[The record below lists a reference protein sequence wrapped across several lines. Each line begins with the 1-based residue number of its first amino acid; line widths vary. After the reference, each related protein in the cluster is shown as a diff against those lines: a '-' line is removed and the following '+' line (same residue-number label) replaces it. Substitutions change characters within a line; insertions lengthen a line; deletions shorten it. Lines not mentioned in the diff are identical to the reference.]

1 MPGPREPPMYEPP
14 KRATP
19 PERPRR
25 RRRARWQPFSWLSA
39 AILLGAGCASAPS
52 PDSAAPARPPLVRVA
67 LEALSEG
74 DALEARQLEP
84 LARILPSLEPPLS
97 AEERALA
104 RAVAADLARRIAKRR
119 EWGAAIEARLA
130 DLRLAA
136 RSAAI
141 AGERLG
147 ADDLAPFVDELILEG
162 RPRGIDDLA
171 AAWTDLGLP
180 RTAAAAAAI
189 IRGAGARFPADGLL
203 ESLLARGFR
212 LEEGTIRAYAE
223 RAIEARYDARDVLFV
238 IQRTGNDPAL
248 AARLPELAARILDFL
263 AAPDRG
269 VLEPALRRRLFRNAV
284 LALDAAAR
292 LEVALP
298 DALFEAHLR
307 AAARDDALA
316 LDDVARALA
325 LFGRPAEP
333 FVEARLDALRGAR
346 ATPEAV
352 AEVLA
357 GAALLLEAGHPRAE
371 EALLLAHGVFERAPS
386 IDEAIGERPRA
397 PRRYDPDAVRRLVEE
412 VAPIL
417 AAGHA
422 GRISLDLATALARE
436 QGEPALAAKLEG
448 MALAS
453 ARR

>member
-1 MPGPREPPMYEPP
+1 
-14 KRATP
+14 
-19 PERPRR
+19 
-25 RRRARWQPFSWLSA
+25 
-39 AILLGAGCASAPS
+39 
-52 PDSAAPARPPLVRVA
+52 
-67 LEALSEG
+67 
-74 DALEARQLEP
+74 
-84 LARILPSLEPPLS
+84 
-97 AEERALA
+97 
-104 RAVAADLARRIAKRR
+104 
-119 EWGAAIEARLA
+119 
-130 DLRLAA
+130 
-136 RSAAI
+136 
-141 AGERLG
+141 
-147 ADDLAPFVDELILEG
+147 
-162 RPRGIDDLA
+162 
-171 AAWTDLGLP
+171 
-180 RTAAAAAAI
+180 
-189 IRGAGARFPADGLL
+189 
-203 ESLLARGFR
+203 
-212 LEEGTIRAYAE
+212 
-223 RAIEARYDARDVLFV
+223 
-238 IQRTGNDPAL
+238 
-248 AARLPELAARILDFL
+248 
-263 AAPDRG
+263 
-269 VLEPALRRRLFRNAV
+269 
-284 LALDAAAR
+284 
-292 LEVALP
+292 
-298 DALFEAHLR
+298 
-307 AAARDDALA
+307 
-316 LDDVARALA
+316 VARALA